1 MARHDKFVDKEGL
14 PYVLLA
20 DEDKAVCEKYRVLQ
34 EKNMYGKKVMGIART
49 TFVIDRA
56 GKVAKVFEKV
66 KPPGHSA
73 EVLAWVRVQ
82 SSE

>member
-1 MARHDKFVDKEGL
+1 
-14 PYVLLA
+14 
-20 DEDKAVCEKYRVLQ
+20 
-34 EKNMYGKKVMGIART
+34 MYGKKVMGTART

-73 EVLAWVRVQ
+73 EVLKWV
-82 SSE
+82 EGNL